1 MIRSFLTTIY
11 LSFILL
17 LVLAVSHVN
26 ADVPDV
32 VSEQKKTVVTVYV
45 NDKNGKHIATGRGFI
60 VDQNGVVVTNCQV
73 IVKWFEEVQNRLIA
87 VMEGGV
93 NLPIEDLISSKCA
106 NNLALF
112 KVEGKGLPTV
122 KLAKDYKP
130 GRGEGI
136 FVVGG
141 PPELETKISDGVVK
155 SVLEKDRLIQ
165 ISVPVTP
172 EMSGSPLLNSK
183 GEAIGA
189 VTFLLKKGENLNFAV
204 PLKNVAKQLA
214 KYRKLAKI
222 KVPPPI
228 PSTSRKP
235 SVVSITKAKKEV
247 VKKPD
252 DAKAYFLHGCSYQE
266 LNMYKEAIKLYRQAL
281 KIKPDFVEVY
291 INLGIAYYKLGKYS
305 DSIDAYKEAIKLKP
319 NSASLY
325 GKLGATQ
332 IIKGRYSM
340 ARDTFKKA
348 VDLDPNDVAAH
359 YSLGIAYFLN
369 GETTG
374 AYREYLIL
382 KELDKERAN
391 SLKDLF
397 Y

>member
-26 ADVPDV
+26 ADVPNV

-73 IVKWFEEVQNRLIA
+73 IMKWFEEVQNRLIA
-87 VMEGGV
+87 VTEDGA
-93 NLPIEDLISSKCA
+93 NLPIEDLISSKCK

-130 GRGEGI
+130 GQGESI
-136 FVVGG
+136 FVAGG
-141 PPELETKISDGVVK
+141 PSEFETRVSEGVVK
-155 SVLEKDRLIQ
+155 SVLEKGRLIQ

-189 VTFLLKKGENLNFAV
+189 VTFLPQKGKNLNFAV
-204 PLKNVAKQLA
+204 TLKNVAKQLA

-222 KVPPPI
+222 KVPSPVPP
-228 PSTSRKP
+228 PSRKP
-235 SVVSITKAKKEV
+235 SAVSITKAKKEV

-252 DAKAYFLHGCSYQE
+252 DARAYFLHGCSYQE
-266 LNMYKEAIKLYRQAL
+266 LNMYEEAIKLYRQAL
-281 KIKPDFVEVY
+281 KIKPDFAEVY

-325 GKLGATQ
+325 TKLGATQ
-332 IIKGRYSM
+332 IIKGRYSV
-340 ARDTFKKA
+340 ACDTFKKA
-348 VDLDPNDVAAH
+348 VNLDPNDAAAH
-359 YSLGIAYFLN
+359 YNLGIAYFLN

>member
-1 MIRSFLTTIY
+1 MIRSFLTIIY
-11 LSFILL
+11 LFFILL

-60 VDQNGVVVTNCQV
+60 VDQNGVVVTNCQI

-87 VMEGGV
+87 VTEDGV
-93 NLPIEDLISSKCA
+93 NLPIESLISSKCE

-136 FVVGG
+136 FVTGG
-141 PPELETKISDGVVK
+141 PSALETRVSEGVVEGVK
-155 SVLEKDRLIQ
+155 NRLIQ

-189 VTFLLKKGENLNFAV
+189 VTSLPQKGKDLNFAV

-222 KVPPPI
+222 KVPSTVHPPG
-228 PSTSRKP
+228 RKP
-235 SVVSITKAKKEV
+235 SAVSITRAKKEV
-247 VKKPD
+247 LKKPD
-252 DAKAYFLHGCSYQE
+252 DARAYFLHGCSYQE
-266 LNMYKEAIKLYRQAL
+266 LNMYGEAIKLYRQAL

-291 INLGIAYYKLGKYS
+291 INLGVAYYKLGKYS

-319 NSASLY
+319 NSASIY
-325 GKLGATQ
+325 TKLGTTQ
-332 IIKGRYSM
+332 IIKGTYSV
-340 ARDTFKKA
+340 ACDTFKKA
-348 VDLDPNDVAAH
+348 VELNPNDAAAH
-359 YSLGIAYFLN
+359 YNLGIAYFLN
-369 GETTG
+369 GETPG

>member
-1 MIRSFLTTIY
+1 MIKSFLTTIY

-32 VSEQKKTVVTVYV
+32 VSEQKKAVVNIYI
-45 NDKNGKHIATGRGFI
+45 NDKNGKHIATGGGFI
-60 VDQNGVVVTNCQV
+60 IDQNGVVVTNCQV
-73 IVKWFEEVQNRLIA
+73 IVKWFEEVQNKLIA
-87 VMEGGV
+87 VMEDGV
-93 NLPIEDLISSKCA
+93 NLPIDELISSKCE

-112 KVEGKGLPTV
+112 KVEGKELPTV
-122 KLAKDYKP
+122 NLAKDYKP
-130 GRGEGI
+130 SQGEGI
-136 FVVGG
+136 FVIGG
-141 PPELETKISDGVVK
+141 PSELGIKVSEGVIK
-155 SVLEKDRLIQ
+155 SVFEKDRLIQ
-165 ISVPVTP
+165 ISIPVTP
-172 EMSGSPLLNSK
+172 GMSGSPLLNSK
-183 GEAIGA
+183 GDAIGA
-189 VTFLLKKGENLNFAV
+189 VTFLPKKGRNLNFAV

-222 KVPPPI
+222 KVPPVPP
-228 PSTSRKP
+228 PSQKP
-235 SVVSITKAKKEV
+235 SALSITKAKKEV

-252 DAKAYFLHGCSYQE
+252 EARAYFLHGCSYQE
-266 LNMYKEAIKLYRQAL
+266 LSMYKEAIKLYRQAL
-281 KIKPDFVEVY
+281 KIKPNFVEVY

-305 DSIDAYKEAIKLKP
+305 DAIDAYRNAIKLKP

-325 GKLGATQ
+325 SKLGATQ
-332 IIKGRYSM
+332 IIKGTYSL
-340 ARDTFKKA
+340 ARDTLKKA
-348 VDLDPNDVAAH
+348 VDLDPNNAAAH
-359 YSLGIAYFLN
+359 YNLGIAYFLN

-374 AYREYLIL
+374 AYKEYLIL